1 MIDYLEG
8 DFRAHCSPVGDD
20 GLVVGVFA
28 VPAVEL
34 DAAAARKQNLYIHR
48 GREKVAS
55 NAHQTRA
62 LPFVQYIATHPG

>member
-8 DFRAHCSPVGDD
+8 DFCAHCSPVGDD

-34 DAAAARKQNLYIHR
+34 DAAASGKENLKGKSWRLENTKGSTVI
-48 GREKVAS
+48 S
-55 NAHQTRA
+55 
-62 LPFVQYIATHPG
+62 